1 MTTLSGATHIIK
13 EKQLL
18 FLSQRAHKALPHSQ
32 CAAGLGRQGEEN
44 TQDGQSIP
52 CLGLGKDGIQ
62 NRLDSLSFDIA
73 HQLILL
79 PVSNANDTSTQCKS
93 IQNWATST
101 EGQKYYPSS
110 APSESTHRC
119 PAPPI
124 SSRLREPSNSGRSFL
139 LRLAAQD
146 NLSVRM
152 ACRVP
157 NGCSH
162 LFGWPTLLLCCLTRR
177 RRFAQRF
184 LLRSSTILTCNN
196 ANTAKAHTEQP

>member
-1 MTTLSGATHIIK
+1 M
-13 EKQLL
+13 

-62 NRLDSLSFDIA
+62 NGLDSLSFDIA
-73 HQLILL
+73 HQLIFL
-79 PVSNANDTSTQCKS
+79 PVSNANDTSIQCKS

-139 LRLAAQD
+139 LRLAAQE
-146 NLSVRM
+146 NLSVRG
-152 ACRVP
+152 ACRLPSGCFQPFRVADSAPVLSDQTTTFRPAISSAKLDNP
-157 NGCSH
+157 NMQQCKHCESKH
-162 LFGWPTLLLCCLTRR
+162 RATMRSTRPAQWT
-177 RRFAQRF
+177 RFPK
-184 LLRSSTILTCNN
+184 T
-196 ANTAKAHTEQP
+196 